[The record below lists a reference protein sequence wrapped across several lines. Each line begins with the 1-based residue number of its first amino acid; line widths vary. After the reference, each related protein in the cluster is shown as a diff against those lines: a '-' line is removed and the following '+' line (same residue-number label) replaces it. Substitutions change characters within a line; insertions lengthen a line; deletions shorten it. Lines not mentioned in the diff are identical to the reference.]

1 MPTVRQIAQ
10 HAGVAKS
17 TVSLVMNHK
26 PGVSDKT
33 RQIVL
38 NAYQEL
44 NSQNENNSA
53 DNVEK
58 NIFFNHSHYVTKKP
72 LSFVVFHPAILGS
85 NQVFSELLAGIQY
98 GADQYH
104 AQLRLTIN
112 ERKVSSNHISNLYL
126 KDPSLQPD
134 GILIIGAREKEPVLE
149 EAERQQIPYVI
160 VSRTVSDPAI
170 SAVGRNEIKITM
182 EAVRYLLELG
192 HTAIGF
198 VGGNP
203 LYSYTHQRIQG
214 YRKALQA
221 SGITP
226 LDRWISLGAGNEA
239 AKTILQTSPEIT
251 AVVFVN
257 DTFAMQALPVF
268 IQAGRNIPDKLS
280 IISFDDTDEAKNYN
294 PPITSIHHPRYE
306 EGAWAV
312 RILVEKIRNPHFE
325 ECQIILKSNFIVR
338 DSCSQPK

>member
-44 NSQNENNSA
+44 NSQNENNPA
-53 DNVEK
+53 DYLEK
-58 NIFFNHSHYVTKKP
+58 NIFFNHSRYVTKKP

-85 NQVFSELLAGIQY
+85 NQVFSELLAGIQF
-98 GADQYH
+98 GADLYH
-104 AQLRLTIN
+104 AQLRLAIN
-112 ERKVSSNHISNLYL
+112 ERKIPPAHVSNLYL
-126 KDPSLQPD
+126 REPSLQPD
-134 GILIIGAREKEPVLE
+134 GILIIGARSEEPILE
-149 EAERQQIPYVI
+149 EAIRQQIPYVI
-160 VSRTVSDPAI
+160 VSRTKSDPSI
-170 SAVGRNEIKITM
+170 SAVGRDEVKITM
-182 EAVRYLLELG
+182 EAVNYLLELG

-203 LYSYTHQRIQG
+203 LYSYTNQRIQG
-214 YRKALQA
+214 YQKALQT

-226 LDRWISLGAGNEA
+226 LDRWVSLGAGKEA
-239 AKTILQTSPEIT
+239 AKTILRTSPEIT
-251 AVVFVN
+251 AIIFVN
-257 DTFAMQALPVF
+257 DTFAMEALPVF
-268 IQAGRNIPDKLS
+268 IQAGHQIPDTLS
-280 IISFDDTDEAKNYN
+280 VISFDDTDQAKNFI
-294 PPITSIHHPRYE
+294 PPITSIQHPRYE

-312 RILVEKIRNPHFE
+312 RVLVEKIRNPFFE
-325 ECQIILKSNFIVR
+325 ECQIILKSKLIIR
-338 DSCSQPK
+338 DSCTRPK

>member
-1 MPTVRQIAQ
+1 MPTVHQIAQ

-44 NSQNENNSA
+44 NSQNENNS
-53 DNVEK
+53 DDTVEK

-72 LSFVVFHPAILGS
+72 LTFVVFHPAILGS
-85 NQVFSELLAGIQY
+85 NQVFSELLAGIQH
-98 GADQYH
+98 GADLYH
-104 AQLRLTIN
+104 AQLRLAIN
-112 ERKVSSNHISNLYL
+112 ERKISSNHISNLYL
-126 KDPSLQPD
+126 KDPALQPD
-134 GILIIGAREKEPVLE
+134 GILSIGAREKEPVLE

-160 VSRTVSDPAI
+160 VSRTESDPSI
-170 SAVGRNEIKITM
+170 SAVGRNEVKITM
-182 EAVRYLLELG
+182 DAVNYLLELG

-203 LYSYTHQRIQG
+203 LYRYTNQRIQG
-214 YRKALQA
+214 YQKALQA
-221 SGITP
+221 SGVTP
-226 LDRWISLGAGNEA
+226 LARWVTLGAGDEA
-239 AKTILQTSPEIT
+239 AKTLLQTSPEIT

-268 IQAGRNIPDKLS
+268 IQAGRRIPDTLS

-312 RILVEKIRNPHFE
+312 RILVEKIRNPHFD
-325 ECQIILKSNFIVR
+325 ECQIILKSNFILR
-338 DSCSQPK
+338 DSCSRPK